1 MDVMILATELNWLGK
16 LVYKLYEWVAGWGNA
31 YEMVG
36 AFGISVILFT
46 IFLKLIVSPLD
57 VWQKLLSRKS
67 ARKMEIMKPELD
79 KVTKQ
84 CGDNKELLYQK
95 QREVYKKYKYSMFSA
110 CLPTIVTMVVF
121 IVVFGGFN
129 SAVRYYNSKSVDD
142 LTATYETTYSQTYQ
156 AQIEEGK
163 SGEEAM
169 AASKT
174 AAENA
179 VVEAYKPEKFFL
191 TTNIFM
197 PDTWKNPIPDISV
210 YTGTGIG
217 KLGIADADTTIYNKV
232 MSPLIKKYNV
242 NEKGKSKWN
251 GYLILPILTIALSI
265 ISSKLI
271 KQPEQPQVAGQTEE
285 QQRQQ
290 KNTAKTMQYVM
301 PAMMGVFSLFYSAAF
316 TIYMLISS
324 LFTLIFNI
332 VFNLITTRID
342 KKNKDRLMS
351 ITVKK

>member
-1 MDVMILATELNWLGK
+1 MILATELNWLGK
-16 LVYKLYEWVAGWGNA
+16 LVYKLYEWVASWGSS
-31 YEMVG
+31 YELIG
-36 AFGISVILFT
+36 AFGIAVILFT

-57 VWQKLLSRKS
+57 VWQKLLARKNS
-67 ARKMEIMKPELD
+67 HKMEIMKPELD

-84 CGDNKELLYQK
+84 CGENKELLYQK

-110 CLPTIVTMVVF
+110 CLPTVVTMVVF
-121 IVVFGGFN
+121 MVVFSGFN

-142 LTATYETTYSQTYQ
+142 LTAVYWEAYSETYADQE
-156 AQIEEGK
+156 ADGVEGGTAM
-163 SGEEAM
+163 SEAI
-169 AASKT
+169 S
-174 AAENA
+174 AAEDA
-179 VVEAYKPEKFFL
+179 VVAAYKPEKIFL
-191 TTNIFM
+191 TANIFM

-210 YTGTGIG
+210 YKGTGIG
-217 KLGIADADTTIYNKV
+217 KLGITDADTTEYNRV
-232 MSPLIKKYNV
+232 MSPLIEQYNTS
-242 NEKGKSKWN
+242 ESGKSKWN
-251 GYLILPILTIALSI
+251 GYLILPILTIVLSI

-285 QQRQQ
+285 QQKQQ

-301 PAMMGVFSLFYSAAF
+301 PAMMGVFALFYSAAF

-332 VFNLITTRID
+332 VFNLITTALD
-342 KKNKDRLMS
+342 KKRKDEQMS